1 MVAQNLSPAQRAALF
16 DPPSDL
22 ATIERLYTL
31 GPDDLVEVFRR
42 RRPANRI
49 GYAVQLD
56 YLRHPGRAIDPGE
69 VPPAAMLTVLVAPD
83 RLRSRSLPRSGEGPT
98 SQRWDFSVVQAQNC
112 QRQLQP
118 QKRSFP

>member
-1 MVAQNLSPAQRAALF
+1 MTATPRSSAFLSLNQSLRLCRVNVITAGLCDSRGNRVKVVAQILSPAQRAVLF

-49 GYAVQLD
+49 GYAVQLG
-56 YLRHPGRAIDPGE
+56 YLRHPGRANQ
-69 VPPAAMLTVLVAPD
+69 T
-83 RLRSRSLPRSGEGPT
+83 R
-98 SQRWDFSVVQAQNC
+98 
-112 QRQLQP
+112 
-118 QKRSFP
+118 